1 MSIYFHLLINLL
13 AAGASSSGG
22 GVEGEGEGEGEVVG
36 EEGKDM
42 IKGDQKDNSKYD
54 DSKSWQSATENCRV
68 LSGSFESDKKRRRDS
83 HG

>member
-22 GVEGEGEGEGEVVG
+22 GVEGEGEGEVVG

-42 IKGDQKDNSKYD
+42 IKGDEKDNSKYS

>member
-22 GVEGEGEGEGEVVG
+22 GVEGEGEGEGVG

-54 DSKSWQSATENCRV
+54 DSKPWQTATENCRV

>member
-1 MSIYFHLLINLL
+1 M

-22 GVEGEGEGEGEVVG
+22 GVEGEGEGEVVG

-42 IKGDQKDNSKYD
+42 IKGDERDNSKYD

-68 LSGSFESDKKRRRDS
+68 SSGSFESDKKRRRDS

>member
-1 MSIYFHLLINLL
+1 M

-22 GVEGEGEGEGEVVG
+22 GVEGEGKGEVVG

-42 IKGDQKDNSKYD
+42 IKGDEKDNSKYD

>member
-1 MSIYFHLLINLL
+1 M

-22 GVEGEGEGEGEVVG
+22 GVEGEGEGEVVG

-42 IKGDQKDNSKYD
+42 IKGEEKDNSKYD

-68 LSGSFESDKKRRRDS
+68 LSGSLESDKKRRRDS